1 MHEVDGSTSETPERI
16 PGAAQSRLYEDVAAR
31 ISGMIES
38 GTYQA
43 GDRLPSVR
51 ELSRRM
57 QVSIN
62 TVTSAYVRLENLQLI
77 EARPQSGYF
86 VRSRVL
92 EPGTVTAA
100 ARDIEAKPVVIG
112 DRQMRII
119 RSLGSRSLVP
129 LGTGA
134 PNAALLPIGR
144 LNRMLAAQVR
154 RHSVESVSYAPP
166 AGLMR
171 LRQQIA
177 KRLVAAGCTVAAE
190 DVIVTSGC
198 VEAVALA
205 LQTACEPGQTVA
217 IASPVYYSFLNLI
230 QWLGLNV
237 LEIPA
242 CPREGLNLDVLAY
255 ALRRNPVHACIVI
268 ANFNNPLG
276 SVMPDDAK
284 RRLAE
289 MAAKHRI
296 ALIEN
301 DVYGDLSF
309 AAVRPPSIKAFDRD
323 GWVIQCSSFSK
334 TLAPGYRTGWMVPGR
349 FQKKALMLKQLFNV
363 ATSSPAQLAIAEFLA
378 NGGYG
383 RHLRGLC
390 RTYAQ
395 QMANVRN
402 AIGRY
407 FPPGTR
413 VTRPEGGTVLWVE
426 MPEAVD
432 ACQLYEQA
440 LERGIG
446 IAPGPLFT
454 TGGDFAHCIRL
465 SAVFWDSQVE
475 EAIRVTGDLAARLAA
490 GGRK

>member
-1 MHEVDGSTSETPERI
+1 MQEMDGGASDTAERI
-16 PGAAQSRLYEDVAAR
+16 PSTKGLLYENVASR
-31 ISGMIES
+31 IGGMIES

-51 ELSRRM
+51 ELSRHM
-57 QVSIN
+57 QVSVN
-62 TVTSAYVRLENLQLI
+62 TVMSAYVRLESLQLI

-92 EPGTVTAA
+92 EPRAGKAS
-100 ARDIEAKPVVIG
+100 AREIESKPVVIA

-134 PNAALLPIGR
+134 PNADLLPIVR

-154 RHSVESVSYAPP
+154 KHPAESVSYAPP

-177 KRLVAAGCTVAAE
+177 KRLVASGCTVAAE
-190 DVIVTSGC
+190 DIIVTSGC
-198 VEAVALA
+198 VEAVTLA
-205 LQTACEPGQTVA
+205 LQAACEPGHTVA

-242 CPREGLNLDVLAY
+242 CPREGLNLDMLAY

-289 MAAKHRI
+289 MAAKHKF

-309 AAVRPPSIKAFDRD
+309 AAARPPSIKAFDRD

-349 FQKKALMLKQLFNV
+349 FQQKAQMLKQLFNV

-378 NGGYG
+378 NGGYD
-383 RHLRGLC
+383 RHLRRLC

-395 QMANVRN
+395 QVAHVRN

-407 FPPGTR
+407 FPAGTR
-413 VTRPEGGTVLWVE
+413 VTRPEGGSVLWVE
-426 MPEAVD
+426 MPETVD
-432 ACQLYEQA
+432 ACLLYERA

-454 TGGDFAHCIRL
+454 TGSDFTNCVRL
-465 SAVFWDSQVE
+465 SAVFWDSRVE
-475 EAIRVTGDLAARLAA
+475 NAIRITGELAAELAS
-490 GGRK
+490 GG